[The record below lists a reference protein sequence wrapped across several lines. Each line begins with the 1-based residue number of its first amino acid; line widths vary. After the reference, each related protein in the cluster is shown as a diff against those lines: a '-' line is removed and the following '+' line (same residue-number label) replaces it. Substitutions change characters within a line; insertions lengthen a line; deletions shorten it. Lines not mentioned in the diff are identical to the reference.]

1 MNTVT
6 PLTPEIPQ
14 KISAEISVAS
24 SDKSVLAFVSTPG
37 LVDTIGLALPQTI
50 IRGGDIRSAIQA
62 LSQQETADILLV
74 ELADIEAPEGAVNAL
89 RTVCRADT
97 RILALGTV
105 NDVTLYRDLIAA
117 GADDYLIHPAGS
129 DALARV
135 VERLAEARSGT
146 GDKKPSARKIFV
158 TGATGGAGLSSF
170 VAGAGWHLAETR
182 GLKTA
187 IVDLDLTFGTAAL
200 GFDIEPSHALREV
213 LENPERVDGLFI
225 ESALAQVTP
234 KLAILASEEDL
245 ADPAAIRPGA
255 MELLLQELGGSH
267 DCILIDIPLTEIVAE
282 PRLLAT
288 ADAIVI
294 FSEMTLT
301 AIRDILR
308 IRDFIAECGFD
319 LSPTIVAGK
328 VPPKDKAEV
337 SRKEF
342 SRSLSLPVEHILPFD
357 SAAASA
363 AAKNG
368 RAVTD
373 IAPKSPLARAT
384 AAAADT
390 LCRDLLGSHK
400 AGGLWQR
407 LKRKG

>member
-6 PLTPEIPQ
+6 PLTPGIPPET
-14 KISAEISVAS
+14 SGAAT
-24 SDKSVLAFVSTPG
+24 DKSVLAFVSSPD
-37 LVDTIGLALPQTI
+37 LADTIGLALPQTI

-74 ELADIEAPEGAVNAL
+74 ELDGIDAPEGAVNAL
-89 RTVCRADT
+89 RTVCRADS
-97 RILALGTV
+97 RIVAFGTV
-105 NDVTLYRDLIAA
+105 NDITLYRNLIAA
-117 GADDYLIHPAGS
+117 GADDYLIHPAGN
-129 DALARV
+129 DALARA
-135 VERLAEARSGT
+135 VERLADTRSGT
-146 GDKKPSARKIFV
+146 GDRKRSARKIFV

-170 VAGAGWHLAETR
+170 VAGAGWHLAETK

-225 ESALAQVTP
+225 ESALAQVTDN
-234 KLAILASEEDL
+234 LAILAAEEDL
-245 ADPAAIRPGA
+245 SDPAAIRPGA
-255 MELLLQELGGSH
+255 MELLLQELGSSH
-267 DCILIDIPLTEIVAE
+267 DCILIDIPLMEIVTE
-282 PRLLAT
+282 PRLLAP
-288 ADAIVI
+288 ADALVI

-308 IRDFIAECGFD
+308 IRDFVAESGFD
-319 LSPTIVAGK
+319 LAPTIIAGK
-328 VPPKDKAEV
+328 VPPKDKGEV
-337 SRKEF
+337 SQKEF
-342 SRSLSLPVEHILPFD
+342 CRSLSLPVEHILPFD
-357 SAAASA
+357 STAAAV

-384 AAAADT
+384 AAAAEG
-390 LCRDLLGSHK
+390 LCRDLLGHEK
-400 AGGLWQR
+400 TGGLWQR

>member
-1 MNTVT
+1 MNTVIA
-6 PLTPEIPQ
+6 LTPEIP
-14 KISAEISVAS
+14 SEISGAAT
-24 SDKSVLAFVSTPG
+24 DKSVLAFVSTPE
-37 LVDTIGLALPQTI
+37 LIDTIGLAIPQTI
-50 IRGGDIRSAIQA
+50 VRGGDIRSAIQA

-74 ELADIEAPEGAVNAL
+74 ELGDIDVPEGAVNAL
-89 RTVCRADT
+89 RTVCRKDS

-105 NDVTLYRDLIAA
+105 NDITLYRDLIAA

-129 DALARV
+129 DALARA
-135 VERLAEARSGT
+135 VERLASPRGRTE
-146 GDKKPSARKIFV
+146 DKKRAARKIFV

-170 VAGAGWHLAETR
+170 IAGAGWHLAETK

-213 LENPERVDGLFI
+213 LENPERVDRLFI
-225 ESALAQVTP
+225 ESALAQVTAN
-234 KLAILASEEDL
+234 LAILGSEEDL

-255 MELLLQELGGSH
+255 VELLLQELGSSH
-267 DCILIDIPLTEIVAE
+267 DCILIDIPLTEIVIE
-282 PRLLAT
+282 PRLLAA

-294 FSEMTLT
+294 FSEMNLT

-308 IRDFIAECGFD
+308 IRDFVSDSGFD
-319 LSPTIVAGK
+319 LSPTVIAGK

-337 SRKEF
+337 SQKEF
-342 SRSLSLPVEHILPFD
+342 SRSLSLPVDHILPFD
-357 SAAASA
+357 SGAAAA

-384 AAAADT
+384 AAAAEA
-390 LCRDLLGSHK
+390 LCRDLLGNGKTGS
-400 AGGLWQR
+400 LWQKLR
-407 LKRKG
+407 RKG